1 MSDRDTTSRTFRNEL
16 LRSVPAGVLET
27 LGTSFGMLI
36 AVRVFDASDGAKSF
50 FLSASSAGMVASL
63 VVVPLLLRAQT
74 TVARIAA
81 RVQFAGAA
89 CLAVP
94 ALLPESEAAFI
105 AGSSLGLFFIALQVP
120 LQTQIYRLNYPEKI
134 RGKLYALTAMMRSLA
149 AAITFYIG
157 GRLLGWDLD
166 SYVWLLW
173 AFAIAS
179 AVSGIWTHG
188 LPGMHWEPPEGSG
201 GSLISSLRWV
211 RADRDFR
218 TLLVSWMIMGLGN
231 LVAWSL
237 FVEFLA
243 NPKHGHSLDTKTV
256 ALITGL
262 VPVTFRIAFT
272 YPWGLMFDRMN
283 FFLMRAALNV
293 FFAASCLCY
302 YLGGSVTWWVTGMAL
317 FGIANAGGNV
327 TWSLWVTK
335 LAPKNAV
342 AEYMAVHSFLTGLR
356 GLAAPFL
363 AFALVDVLS
372 FQWIGIICAAAI
384 LSASCFIA
392 VRAKS
397 SDPETSRRLDPSAPP
412 PADDWSERL

>member
-36 AVRVFDASDGAKSF
+36 AVRVFEASDAAKSA
-50 FLSASSAGMVASL
+50 FLSASSAGMAASL
-63 VVVPLLLRAQT
+63 VMVPLLLRARS
-74 TVARIAA
+74 TVTKIAA

-89 CLAVP
+89 CLVVP
-94 ALLPESEAAFI
+94 ALMPASEAAFI
-105 AGSSLGLFFIALQVP
+105 AGSSLGLFFFALQVP
-120 LQTQIYRLNYPEKI
+120 LQTQIYRLNYPEQI

-149 AAITFYIG
+149 AAVTFYVG
-157 GRLLGWDLD
+157 GRLLGWSLD
-166 SYVWLLW
+166 AYVWLLW

-179 AVSGIWTHG
+179 AVSGFWTYG
-188 LPGMHWEPPEGSG
+188 LPGMQWEPPEGSG
-201 GSLISSLRWV
+201 GSIISSLRWV
-211 RADRDFR
+211 RQDREFR
-218 TLLVSWMIMGLGN
+218 TLLISWMIMGLGN

-262 VPVTFRIAFT
+262 VPMVFRIAFT

-283 FFLMRAALNV
+283 FFLMRASLNV
-293 FFAASCLCY
+293 VFAASCLCY
-302 YLGGSVTWWVTGMAL
+302 YLGGSIAWWAAGMAL

-335 LAPKNAV
+335 LAPKHAV

-372 FQWIGIICAAAI
+372 FQWIGLLCGAVI

-397 SDPETSRRLDPSAPP
+397 ADPESSRRLHPNTPP
-412 PADDWSERL
+412 GGGWSERL